1 MVKGFLHGRVDL
13 TSSLCCLAACPVCAP
28 PLDFTH
34 RLHFCRFHP
43 RCCSVYSASAAA
55 TGGREGEIGSR
66 LSINLH
72 PAPSSQQLTR
82 PPSPS
87 SSITSSSV
95 KPSPICLS
103 PTLIPSSLSKC
114 FNSLTIRLT
123 SWPNSGRTHE
133 RSRPSSDPSGV
144 ALRTAG
150 RDTVT
155 SHSCSRL
162 RLRRAT
168 RHTGEPTCHALAATS
183 LAAPRS
189 RHSVVI
195 S

>member
-13 TSSLCCLAACPVCAP
+13 TSSLCCLAGPVCVP

-55 TGGREGEIGSR
+55 TGGRGEIGSR

-82 PPSPS
+82 PPPPLA
-87 SSITSSSV
+87 
-95 KPSPICLS
+95 PSPLPLANLPQYAS
-103 PTLIPSSLSKC
+103 PPTLTPSSLSKC
-114 FNSLTIRLT
+114 FNSFTIHLT